1 MRSGS
6 RIVLLGLSLGC
17 ALVLGGCFLFEN
29 QLPVARFTAAP
40 MEGGTPLYVSFDA
53 TGSYD
58 PDGYVSAYSWR
69 FGDGKTAWGPT
80 PTHTYATAGTFSV
93 TLAVTDNNGE
103 RSETTEQVVA
113 HQGASYAIVVGI
125 ATYMDLPALSFTDD
139 DAQSVAAWLRQTG
152 GWDPSNVTL
161 LVNGNATAANLA
173 AAVNALDDAS
183 AWDTLFFFFSGH
195 GTKTGDDDAFEEA
208 DLQDECL
215 CLYDQTYFRD
225 DTLQALLSQV
235 PMSRIVVMIDAC
247 YSGGQLNSL
256 GAHPDAEPGDFLDDL
271 ARLAEPRTR
280 DLDQLVKS
288 IVAVAACR
296 YDEYSWELNALG
308 HGAFTYALL
317 EALDGLADAQ
327 GNGDGMTSAEEC
339 YAYIA
344 PRAQELVWSAGWKTQ
359 SAQLLD
365 LCPGQLGFAA
375 AP

>member
-1 MRSGS
+1 
-6 RIVLLGLSLGC
+6 
-17 ALVLGGCFLFEN
+17 
-29 QLPVARFTAAP
+29 
-40 MEGGTPLYVSFDA
+40 
-53 TGSYD
+53 
-58 PDGYVSAYSWR
+58 
-69 FGDGKTAWGPT
+69 
-80 PTHTYATAGTFSV
+80 V
-93 TLAVTDNNGE
+93 TLAVTDDSGQ
-103 RSETTEQVVA
+103 RSETTEPVVA
-113 HQGASYAIVVGI
+113 HQGTSYAIVVGI
-125 ATYMDLPALSFTDD
+125 ATYADLPALSFTDD
-139 DAQSVAAWLRQTG
+139 DAQSVATWLRQAG
-152 GWDPSNVTL
+152 GWNPANVTL
-161 LVNGNATAANLA
+161 LVNANATAANLA
-173 AAVNALDDAS
+173 AAVDALDNAS
-183 AWDTLFFFFSGH
+183 PWDTLFFFFSGH
-195 GTKTGDDDAFEEA
+195 GVKTPDDDVFEEL
-208 DLQDECL
+208 DYQDECL

-225 DTLQALLSQV
+225 DTLQALLSRV

-256 GAHPDAEPGDFLDDL
+256 GASADAEPGDFLDDL

-280 DLDQLVKS
+280 DLDQLQKS
-288 IVAVAACR
+288 IVAATAAR

-365 LCPGQLGFAA
+365 LCPGELGFAA